1 MDAPP
6 PPPPLACQVQYTYSL
21 WYNVLFYVTLGMYL
35 HFDTD
40 AYAARWRGVALHA
53 LPVWAV
59 AQYIV
64 WRTKI
69 GIKCKRSPALILF
82 SDIAWHWVPL
92 AVTIGLTAARD
103 RVRRV
108 APDPAFLFG
117 AVGGLLAAYLGLL
130 RVLRGGV
137 FPAYHVPLRAL
148 AALYLPFFFL
158 ACALWWPLPPQQPG
172 ACHAAGVDGPQPPP

>member
-1 MDAPP
+1 MGT
-6 PPPPLACQVQYTYSL
+6 PPPLACQVRFTYSL
-21 WYNVLFYVTLGMYL
+21 WYNVLFYVTLVLYL

-40 AYAARWRGVALHA
+40 AYTARWRGVAQYM
-53 LPVWAV
+53 VWK
-59 AQYIV
+59 
-64 WRTKI
+64 TKI

-92 AVTIGLTAARD
+92 AVTVGLTAARD

-108 APDPAFLFG
+108 APDPAFFFG
-117 AVGGLLAAYLGLL
+117 VVGGLLAAYLGLL

-137 FPAYHVPLRAL
+137 FPMYHVPLRAL

-158 ACALWWPLPPQQPG
+158 ACALWWPLPPQHPD
-172 ACHAAGVDGPQPPP
+172 ACHAAGGEGQGPPR

>member
-35 HFDTD
+35 HFETD

-82 SDIAWHWVPL
+82 TDIAWHWVPL
-92 AVTIGLTAARD
+92 AVTIGLTEARD

-117 AVGGLLAAYLGLL
+117 AVGGLLAVYLGLL

-137 FPAYHVPLRAL
+137 FPMYHVPFGTM
-148 AALYLPFFFL
+148 AALYLPCFFL
-158 ACALWWPLPPQQPG
+158 ACALWWPLPEQQPDTG
-172 ACHAAGVDGPQPPP
+172 RAACVQGQ